1 MTDVVDVALTQ
12 ARPFKV
18 LPSLLNLFDTKLA
31 QLRRPR
37 MQTPWRNST
46 TSR

>member
-12 ARPFKV
+12 ARAFKV

-31 QLRRPR
+31 QLPARLHRGALA
-37 MQTPWRNST
+37 QLDHQ
-46 TSR
+46 